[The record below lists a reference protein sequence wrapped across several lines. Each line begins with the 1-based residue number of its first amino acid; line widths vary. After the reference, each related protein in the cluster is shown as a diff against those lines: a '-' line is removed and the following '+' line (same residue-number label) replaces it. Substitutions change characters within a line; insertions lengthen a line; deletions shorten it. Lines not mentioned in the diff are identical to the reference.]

1 MKTDT
6 DRGTDRDTLAPWN
19 PDLSAW
25 NPDLSAW
32 DLDPAAWAVEEWR
45 LPDCWPEP
53 A

>member
-1 MKTDT
+1 MNTNSEP
-6 DRGTDRDTLAPWN
+6 DTLAAWN

-32 DLDPAAWAVEEWR
+32 DLDPTAWAVEDWR
-45 LPDCWPEP
+45 LPDGWPEP

>member
-1 MKTDT
+1 MKNNSDP
-6 DRGTDRDTLAPWN
+6 DTLPAWN

-25 NPDLSAW
+25 RLDLSAW
-32 DLDPAAWAVEEWR
+32 DLDPAAWAVDEWR

>member
-6 DRGTDRDTLAPWN
+6 DRDTLAAWN

-32 DLDPAAWAVEEWR
+32 DLDPAAWAVDEWR